1 MSCKFINTHGG
12 AGSITCKRM
21 NDVTCP
27 YQYWCTNDKCYKTT
41 ATRDKCKYYEEA
53 ENSEQLN
60 KK

>member
-1 MSCKFINTHGG
+1 MSCKFATV
-12 AGSITCKRM
+12 KDM
-21 NDVTCP
+21 NPVRCTIDNVGRCP
-27 YQYWCTNDKCYKTT
+27 FQYWCTTDRCYKTT

>member
-1 MSCKFINTHGG
+1 MSCKFATV
-12 AGSITCKRM
+12 KDM
-21 NDVTCP
+21 NPVRCTIDNVGRCP
-27 YQYWCTNDKCYKTT
+27 FQYWCTTDRCYKIT